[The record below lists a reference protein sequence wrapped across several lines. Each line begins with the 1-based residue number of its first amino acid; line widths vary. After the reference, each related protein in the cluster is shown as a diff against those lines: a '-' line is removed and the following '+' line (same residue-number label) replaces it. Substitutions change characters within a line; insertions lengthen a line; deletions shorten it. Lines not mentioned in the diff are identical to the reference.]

1 MNNDI
6 TINEEIRYLLNNL
19 WVTKND
25 NREMY
30 YSIKKKQN
38 IIKDYVSKNL
48 GSNLLIQDNFIK
60 LEKIPSVAKENL
72 GIKEFESPLDYVL
85 LCLVLLFLED
95 KVKDEIFV
103 LTDLVDYL
111 KSTAISLNLN
121 NVPDWNLMNDRKS
134 LSRVINFL
142 VENHVI
148 LVKDEDKTG
157 FVNDKTSDA
166 LYSVTGLSNYV
177 MRIFNEEIF
186 DYNSNEDFMNNEW
199 SNQDDKKG
207 EVRRYKVYR
216 NILYTPVVYSEDLSL
231 SEIDY
236 LKKLRNH
243 MSLELAD
250 LGYDLEVTKNM
261 SLVYEDSSKDTKR
274 GFPNTRKITN
284 IILMVNTFIYE
295 LIENKKISLDS
306 NEVAFIPKET
316 LDNILRKVQFEKK
329 AYLNKYFLNLSFNSF
344 CTEVIGAMCDYGFLE
359 TKDNGYNVMP
369 MIYRYQGNLI
379 NKKESEQIDL
389 FVGEENV

>member
-6 TINEEIRYLLNNL
+6 TISEEIKYLLNNL
-19 WVTKND
+19 LVTKND

-30 YSIKKKQN
+30 YSIRKKQN
-38 IIKDYVSKNL
+38 IIKDYISKNL

-103 LTDLVDYL
+103 LTNLIDYL

-186 DYNSNEDFMNNEW
+186 DYSSYEDFMNNEW

-231 SEIDY
+231 SEVDY

-243 MSLELAD
+243 ISNELAD
-250 LGYDLEVTKNM
+250 LNYDLEITKNM
-261 SLVYEDSSKDTKR
+261 SLVYEDSGKDIKR

-295 LIENKKISLDS
+295 LIANEKISLDS

-316 LDNILRKVQFEKK
+316 LDNILRRVQFEKK
-329 AYLNKYFLNLSFNSF
+329 EYLN
-344 CTEVIGAMCDYGFLE
+344 
-359 TKDNGYNVMP
+359 NGEN
-369 MIYRYQGNLI
+369 IY
-379 NKKESEQIDL
+379 KKANYITNDLHKFITQTAFYIDKIM
-389 FVGEENV
+389 EE

>member
-6 TINEEIRYLLNNL
+6 TINEEIKYLLNNL
-19 WVTKND
+19 LVTKND

-38 IIKDYVSKNL
+38 IIKDYISKNL

-85 LCLVLLFLED
+85 LCLVLLFLEN

-103 LTDLVDYL
+103 LTNLIDYL

-121 NVPDWNLMNDRKS
+121 NVPDWNLMSDRKS

-166 LYSVTGLSNYV
+166 LYCVTGLSNYV

-186 DYNSNEDFMNNEW
+186 DYSSYEDFMNNEW

-231 SEIDY
+231 SEVDY

-243 MSLELAD
+243 MSNELAD
-250 LGYDLEVTKNM
+250 LNYDLEITKNM
-261 SLVYEDSSKDTKR
+261 SLVYEDSSKDIKR

-295 LIENKKISLDS
+295 LIANEKISLDS

-329 AYLNKYFLNLSFNSF
+329 EYLNKYFLNLSFNSF
-344 CTEVIGAMCDYGFLE
+344 YTEVIGTMCDYGFLE

-369 MIYRYQGNLI
+369 MIYRYQGNFI
-379 NKKESEQIDL
+379 NNKESEQIEM
-389 FVGEENV
+389 FVGDENV